1 MRNLRRY
8 GSTTDRFAPILGSI
22 NPTHAMPLIQIE
34 NTEFINPDHIVRMVY
49 RPEDTRIEE
58 TIDKDLE
65 QPKKVESK
73 VDSSITVRLSD
84 GYQIDRSGLAADELY
99 QKLTGEEPPK
109 IRTRKRAVTDEN
121 FSEAG
126 IPPRTDQSAEQ
137 SDEIS

>member
-1 MRNLRRY
+1 
-8 GSTTDRFAPILGSI
+8 
-22 NPTHAMPLIQIE
+22 MPLIQIE

-109 IRTRKRAVTDEN
+109 IRTRKRAVTEEN